1 MKFVSIATK
10 GIKETVRDRKGLAML
25 LVFPMTFMLVFG
37 FAFGAGEDISTPH
50 KIVVLNHDEGTV
62 LAYDN
67 GEEMNFGENFTEIL
81 RNLTY
86 ENSTVNLF
94 KIQNAT
100 DAEAEDLLMRRE
112 IPCIVII
119 PENFSDAM
127 RAMINATIRKEATS
141 AIGEMMVG
149 GFEST
154 GNDTNMTNMFGGRL
168 MFYDETGTLHRNGTL
183 LENGT
188 YYENGNYY
196 ENGTLLADAE
206 YFMEMFG
213 FNVTNQTGFGGA
225 MFRNQTIPEVNNIT
239 STVIIKGDTGYI
251 EFGMTQG
258 ILRGVLDRYVEEVKK
273 HVRADVG
280 EQFNRPETRDKFVF
294 TEVAGVSGTEA
305 FTTFDYQAPGI
316 IVFALLLLVVGVA
329 STLAREVEHR
339 TLERLKITKMKS
351 FDLLF
356 GTLIPWALIAIA
368 QVFILFLVAIA
379 MGYHWQGGITTI
391 ALAIMIGIIGGISS
405 ISLGLLVAA
414 FSRSEKHAENLGMLV
429 AVPMSFVVGAFFPL
443 PRAVIGEFFGRT
455 FQAYDVLPWAHTVNA
470 LRSVLTFGS
479 GLGDVVYDIV
489 MMAVLTVVLFVLG
502 VICFSKTRLR
512 AE

>member
-25 LVFPMTFMLVFG
+25 LVFPMAFMLVFG
-37 FAFGAGEDISTPH
+37 FAFGAGEDVSTPH

-62 LAYDN
+62 LTYGN
-67 GEEMNFGENFTEIL
+67 TPEEMNFGDKFTEIL

-94 KIQNAT
+94 EIQNAT

-127 RAMINATIRKEATS
+127 RAMINAMIRKEVTS
-141 AIGEMMVG
+141 LIGEMMVG
-149 GFEST
+149 GFESM
-154 GNDTNMTNMFGGRL
+154 GND
-168 MFYDETGTLHRNGTL
+168 
-183 LENGT
+183 
-188 YYENGNYY
+188 
-196 ENGTLLADAE
+196 
-206 YFMEMFG
+206 
-213 FNVTNQTGFGGA
+213 TNQTGFGGA
-225 MFRNQTIPEVNNIT
+225 MSGNQAIPEVNNIT

-273 HVRADVG
+273 HVRANVS

-294 TEVAGVSGTEA
+294 TEVEGVSGTEA

-316 IVFALLLLVVGVA
+316 IVFALLLLVIGVA
-329 STLAREVEHR
+329 GTLAGEVEHG

-356 GTLIPWALIAIA
+356 GTLIPWTLIAIA

-379 MGYHWQGGITTI
+379 MGYHWQGGITNI
-391 ALAIMIGIIGGISS
+391 ALAIAIGIIGGISS

-429 AVPMSFVVGAFFPL
+429 AVPMSFLVGAFFTL
-443 PRAVIGEFFGRT
+443 PRAVIGDFWGKT
-455 FQAYDVLPWAHTVNA
+455 FQAYDVLPWTHTVNA
-470 LRSVLTFGS
+470 LRSVLTFGC
-479 GLGDVVYDIV
+479 GLGDVVYDIM
-489 MMAVLTVVLFVLG
+489 MMAVLTVILFVLG
-502 VICFSKTRLR
+502 VICFSRTRLR
-512 AE
+512 AEG

>member
-10 GIKETVRDRKGLAML
+10 GMKETVRDRKGLAML
-25 LVFPMTFMLVFG
+25 LVFPVTFMLVFG
-37 FAFGAGEDISTPH
+37 FAFGAGEDASTPH

-94 KIQNAT
+94 EIQNAT
-100 DAEAEDLLMRRE
+100 DAGAEAEDLLMRRE

-127 RAMINATIRKEATS
+127 RAMINATIRKEVTS

-149 GFEST
+149 GFESM
-154 GNDTNMTNMFGGRL
+154 GNVTNMTVMRGL
-168 MFYDETGTLHRNGTL
+168 MFYDETGILHRNGTL

-188 YYENGNYY
+188 YFENGHYY

-213 FNVTNQTGFGGA
+213 FNATNQTGFGGF
-225 MFRNQTIPEVNNIT
+225 MSGNETIPGVNNIT
-239 STVIIKGDTGYI
+239 STVIIKGDTEYI

-273 HVRADVG
+273 HVRANVS
-280 EQFNRPETRDKFVF
+280 EQFNRSETRDKFVF
-294 TEVAGVSGTEA
+294 TEVEGVSGTEA

-329 STLAREVEHR
+329 TTLAGEVEHG

-356 GTLIPWALIAIA
+356 GTLIPWALVAIA

-414 FSRSEKHAENLGMLV
+414 FSRSEKHADNLGMLV
-429 AVPMSFVVGAFFPL
+429 AVPMSFIVGAFFPL
-443 PRAVIGEFFGRT
+443 PRAVIGDFFGRT

-479 GLGDVVYDIV
+479 ELGDVVYEIA
-489 MMAVLTVVLFVLG
+489 MMLVLTVILFVLG
-502 VICFSKTRLR
+502 VICFSRTRLR

>member
-37 FAFGAGEDISTPH
+37 FAFGAGEDASTPH
-50 KIVVLNHDEGTV
+50 EIVVLNYDEGTV
-62 LAYDN
+62 LAYYN
-67 GEEMNFGENFTEIL
+67 GEEMNFGDNFTEKL

-94 KIQNAT
+94 EIQNAT

-127 RAMINATIRKEATS
+127 HAMINATIRKEVTS

-149 GFEST
+149 GFER
-154 GNDTNMTNMFGGRL
+154 NNTNMTDILGGL

-188 YYENGNYY
+188 YFENGQYY
-196 ENGTLLADAE
+196 ENGTMLADAE

-213 FNVTNQTGFGGA
+213 FNATNQTGFGRA
-225 MFRNQTIPEVNNIT
+225 MFGNQTIPEVNNIT

-273 HVRADVG
+273 HVRANVS
-280 EQFNRPETRDKFVF
+280 EQFNRLETRDKFVF
-294 TEVAGVSGTEA
+294 TEVEGVSGTEA

-329 STLAREVEHR
+329 GTLAREVEHG

-356 GTLIPWALIAIA
+356 GTLIPWALVAIA

-414 FSRSEKHAENLGMLV
+414 FSKSEKHAENLGVIV
-429 AVPMSFVVGAFFPL
+429 AVPMSFIVGAFFPL

-479 GLGDVVYDIV
+479 GLGDVVYEIA
-489 MMAVLTVVLFVLG
+489 MMLVLTVILFVLG

>member
-25 LVFPMTFMLVFG
+25 LVFPMAFMLVFG
-37 FAFGAGEDISTPH
+37 FAFGAGEDVSTPH

-67 GEEMNFGENFTEIL
+67 GEEMNFGDNFTEIL

-94 KIQNAT
+94 EIQNAT

-127 RAMINATIRKEATS
+127 HAMINATIRKEVTS
-141 AIGEMMVG
+141 LIGEMMVG
-149 GFEST
+149 GFESM
-154 GNDTNMTNMFGGRL
+154 GNDTNK
-168 MFYDETGTLHRNGTL
+168 
-183 LENGT
+183 
-188 YYENGNYY
+188 
-196 ENGTLLADAE
+196 
-206 YFMEMFG
+206 
-213 FNVTNQTGFGGA
+213 TGFGGA
-225 MFRNQTIPEVNNIT
+225 MFGNQTIPEVNNIT

-258 ILRGVLDRYVEEVKK
+258 ILRGVLDRYVEEVKR
-273 HVRADVG
+273 HVRANVS
-280 EQFNRPETRDKFVF
+280 EQFNRSEARDKFVF
-294 TEVAGVSGTEA
+294 TEVEGVSGTEA

-329 STLAREVEHR
+329 STLAGEVEHG

-351 FDLLF
+351 LDLLF

-379 MGYHWQGGITTI
+379 MGYHWQGGITNI
-391 ALAIMIGIIGGISS
+391 ALAIAIGIIGGISS

-414 FSRSEKHAENLGMLV
+414 FSRSEKHADNLGMLV
-429 AVPMSFVVGAFFPL
+429 AVPMSFLVGAFFPL

-455 FQAYDVLPWAHTVNA
+455 FQVYDVLPWTHTVNA

-479 GLGDVVYDIV
+479 GLGDVVYDIA
-489 MMAVLTVVLFVLG
+489 MMAVLTVILFVLG

>member
-25 LVFPMTFMLVFG
+25 LVFPMAFMLVFG
-37 FAFGAGEDISTPH
+37 FAFGAGEDVSTPH
-50 KIVVLNHDEGTV
+50 KIVVLNHDGGTV
-62 LAYDN
+62 LTYGN
-67 GEEMNFGENFTEIL
+67 TPEEMNFGDNFTEIL

-94 KIQNAT
+94 EIQNAT

-127 RAMINATIRKEATS
+127 HAMINATIRKEVTS
-141 AIGEMMVG
+141 LIGEMMVG
-149 GFEST
+149 GFESM
-154 GNDTNMTNMFGGRL
+154 GNDTNK
-168 MFYDETGTLHRNGTL
+168 
-183 LENGT
+183 
-188 YYENGNYY
+188 
-196 ENGTLLADAE
+196 
-206 YFMEMFG
+206 
-213 FNVTNQTGFGGA
+213 TGFGGA
-225 MFRNQTIPEVNNIT
+225 MFGNQTIPEVNNIT

-258 ILRGVLDRYVEEVKK
+258 ILRGVLDRYVEEVKR
-273 HVRADVG
+273 HVRANVS
-280 EQFNRPETRDKFVF
+280 EQFNRSEARDKFVF
-294 TEVAGVSGTEA
+294 TEVEGVSGTEA

-329 STLAREVEHR
+329 STLAGEVEHG

-391 ALAIMIGIIGGISS
+391 ALAIAIGIIGGISS

-414 FSRSEKHAENLGMLV
+414 FSRSEKHADNLGMLV
-429 AVPMSFVVGAFFPL
+429 AVPMSFLVGAFFPL

-455 FQAYDVLPWAHTVNA
+455 FQVYDVLPWTHTVNA

-479 GLGDVVYDIV
+479 GLGDVVYDIT
-489 MMAVLTVVLFVLG
+489 MMIILTVILFVLG